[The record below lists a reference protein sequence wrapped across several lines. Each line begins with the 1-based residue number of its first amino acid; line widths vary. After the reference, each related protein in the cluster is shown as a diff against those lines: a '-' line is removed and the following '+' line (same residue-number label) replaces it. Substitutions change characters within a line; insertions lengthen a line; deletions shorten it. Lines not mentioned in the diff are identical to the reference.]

1 MTSSIWQTLRQ
12 ETGLALRK
20 AVDPKVLEQ
29 AQHALGHPLPPFLLD
44 IYQQHDGQHP
54 AGRPLF
60 LDEYRWLSMQE
71 ALREWQLWQNTMAQP
86 DMADMRHTHESCG
99 APDASVRM
107 DWWNEHWWPLAVSGL
122 GDLLCVD
129 GQPAPGGHLHQ
140 IIAVSSAHEARECV
154 ADSLT
159 SLFDNAAA
167 DLAGDMSDGPG

>member
-1 MTSSIWQTLRQ
+1 MTPSIFWHPLR
-12 ETGLALRK
+12 EDASLALRGP
-20 AVDPKVLEQ
+20 ASAEVLEQ
-29 AQHALGHPLPPFLLD
+29 AQQALGHTLPLPLPLLD

-54 AGRPLF
+54 TGRPLF
-60 LDEYRWLSMQE
+60 LDEYRWLNMQE
-71 ALREWQLWQNTMAQP
+71 ALREWQAWQTTMAQP

-107 DWWNEHWWPLAVSGL
+107 DWWNEHWWPLAVSAL

-167 DLAGDMSDGPG
+167 DLEGDL